1 VCCDVCIKQCSA
13 LRLGKVLTQVTG
25 RSWGAEGRLSKDCQ
39 PGQRKDGAG
48 PGLVGSR
55 RSSTP
60 GRPWPDQCLCVSP
73 PRSSPPRTK
82 QRHADRSAAGLLRR
96 TCSTRGKSMASRSGD
111 RLLLGSRRPSSR
123 RPPSPA
129 LRLVYSSVFSCMLPS
144 DMLPSD
150 LRAAVC
156 QGKRAVS
163 WRSNR
168 AARDCSAVLVQ
179 ICFWRSC
186 MCLCSARSQ
195 TLKKL
200 PLSPGLLLCS
210 LQASGGLPL

>member
-1 VCCDVCIKQCSA
+1 MFSA
-13 LRLGKVLTQVTG
+13 PLGQGSHASDWSL
-25 RSWGAEGRLSKDCQ
+25 WGAEGRVSKDCQ

-48 PGLVGSR
+48 PGLAGSR
-55 RSSTP
+55 RSSPP
-60 GRPWPDQCLCVSP
+60 GRPWQDQCLCVSP
-73 PRSSPPRTK
+73 PTSSPPRTK

-123 RPPSPA
+123 RSPSPA
-129 LRLVYSSVFSCMLPS
+129 LRLVYSSVFSCMLPV
-144 DMLPSD
+144 D

-186 MCLCSARSQ
+186 TCLCSARLQ
-195 TLKKL
+195 EKK
-200 PLSPGLLLCS
+200 
-210 LQASGGLPL
+210 